1 MPLASGSTSDL
12 LVRLNGRGWTE
23 PNQLDL
29 LPAVLAS
36 PGADSLVAKMAEAIW
51 TAEDSAVNLT
61 IAALI
66 AAKLTAPG
74 MDDVV
79 VFRNVVRNLQC
90 AYEAVA
96 AAGKAVEDNPL
107 ARKSQAQR

>member
-1 MPLASGSTSDL
+1 MAVAG
-12 LVRLNGRGWTE
+12 
-23 PNQLDL
+23 PNRISWIYCR
-29 LPAVLAS
+29 PCS
-36 PGADSLVAKMAEAIW
+36 HRGADSLVAKMAEAIW